1 MEVIRWSEM
10 LSPIGPLILVS
21 SERGFCRLVLPGEGQ
36 EALLDWIEDKCNEN
50 TLVERNLKAHQQ
62 VVEQLGAYF
71 AGELREF
78 DLALDLMGTPFQ
90 LQVWQE
96 LQKIPYG
103 QTRTYQEVA
112 SNIGNPRAVRAV
124 GQANNRNPIPVIIP
138 CHRVIGKSGALVGY
152 GGGLE
157 VKLYLLGLEGAAGFS
172 G

>member
-1 MEVIRWSEM
+1 MEIIRWSEM
-10 LSPIGPLILVS
+10 LSPIGPLVLVS
-21 SERGFCRLVLPGEGQ
+21 TEKGLCRLVLPGEGQ
-36 EALLDWIEDKCNEN
+36 ATLLNWLNRKWTEEIV
-50 TLVERNLKAHQQ
+50 VERNLKAHQQ
-62 VVEQLGAYF
+62 AIEQLGAYF
-71 AGELREF
+71 AGELQQF
-78 DLALDLMGTPFQ
+78 DLPLDVSGSPFQ

-103 QTRTYQEVA
+103 ETRTYQEIA
-112 SNIGNPRAVRAV
+112 TNIGKPRAVRAV

-157 VKLYLLGLEGAAGFS
+157 VKLYLLGLEGAPGFS

>member
-1 MEVIRWSEM
+1 MEIIRWSEM
-10 LSPIGPLILVS
+10 LSPIGPLVLVS
-21 SERGFCRLVLPGEGQ
+21 TEKGLCRLVLPGEGQ
-36 EALLDWIEDKCNEN
+36 ATLLNWLNRKWTEEIV
-50 TLVERNLKAHQQ
+50 VERNLKVHQQ
-62 VVEQLGAYF
+62 AIEQLGAYF
-71 AGELREF
+71 AGELQQF
-78 DLALDLMGTPFQ
+78 DLPLDVSGSPFQ

-103 QTRTYQEVA
+103 ETRTYQEIA
-112 SNIGNPRAVRAV
+112 TNIGKPRAVRAV

-157 VKLYLLGLEGAAGFS
+157 VKLYLLGLEGAPGFS

>member
-1 MEVIRWSEM
+1 MEIIRWSEM
-10 LSPIGPLILVS
+10 LSPIGPLVLVS
-21 SERGFCRLVLPGEGQ
+21 TEKGLCRLALPGEGQ
-36 EALLDWIEDKCNEN
+36 
-50 TLVERNLKAHQQ
+50 TSLVEWLSRTWPEDVSIERDLRAHRR
-62 VVEQLGAYF
+62 VMEQLGAYF
-71 AGELREF
+71 AGELQEF
-78 DLALDLMGTPFQ
+78 DLPLDLRGSQFQ

-103 QTRTYQEVA
+103 ETRTYQDIAV
-112 SNIGNPRAVRAV
+112 NVGKPRAVRAV

-157 VKLYLLGLEGAAGFS
+157 VKLYLLGLEGAPGFS